1 MFNFFIGLMCGTSFG
16 FLIGAMMAHA
26 KSADERM
33 ELEQEVLADWR
44 MRQAERE
51 ALKETYGAK
60 ESSRDVPRR
69 AR

>member
-1 MFNFFIGLMCGTSFG
+1 MFNFFIGLMFGASFG
-16 FLIGAMMAHA
+16 FLIAAMMAHT

-44 MRQAERE
+44 MKQVERE

-60 ESSRDVPRR
+60 KSS
-69 AR
+69 